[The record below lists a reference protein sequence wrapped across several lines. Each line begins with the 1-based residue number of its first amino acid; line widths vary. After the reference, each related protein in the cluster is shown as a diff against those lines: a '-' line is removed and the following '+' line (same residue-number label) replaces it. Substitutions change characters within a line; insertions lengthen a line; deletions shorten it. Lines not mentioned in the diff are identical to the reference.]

1 MPNFFSKIAKALK
14 PKPLP
19 LRGGLATTETGK
31 LLRTP
36 EIEKLRRRYKAPTD
50 IGQLSGYLKQ
60 SHNKPALVAALQ
72 RMKMPVTRENL
83 KTANTALS
91 LQAMAR
97 TRAQKA
103 PSLGFDTSLE
113 EAFKN
118 AARRSRK

>member
-14 PKPLP
+14 PKP

-36 EIEKLRRRYKAPTD
+36 NIEKLQRRSKAATD
-50 IGQLSGYLKQ
+50 IGEMSGYLKQ
-60 SHNKPALVAALQ
+60 HHDKPALVAALQ

-83 KTANTALS
+83 KTANKALS
-91 LQAMAR
+91 LRAMAR
-97 TRAQKA
+97 TRAQKS

-118 AARRSRK
+118 ATRRKGR